1 MANDLQMILRNFAKK
16 WQHSPRGNS
25 PTTSA
30 GREAFSVSRP
40 RGDVMGENLRY
51 QGPGQNI
58 DFTEILRNQVPQQ
71 AEEQGSFGSALGNAL
86 GGGAATLLGK
96 QGTAS
101 STMPQTNAELI
112 DRRAGMVE
120 KNPLAGI
127 GDMLTRML
135 GGENGRDLER
145 TNPYGGRVV
154 EEGNTG
160 FSADAETEQAERA
173 GLLPKEGQRKRE
185 SDITRAEIERREG
198 KDFSKGGKDYDKDH
212 DWKDVMRALGIG
224 ALQGFANTDPRQS
237 LGAMLGSG
245 LGGGIAGGVA
255 GAFDRNTDEKMG
267 NEISLAREYDKYKR
281 QFEREQSAIDADQKN
296 RKAEADIAN
305 VEAMPGLRQA
315 EIDRKTKADEA
326 RAENAKAILADKAR
340 GRELTARQIDDL
352 AKYRDYLI
360 TNGTRMTDARI
371 KQIDERLKDYDLD
384 RQSRERIAGQTQA
397 GLDRRQRIAE
407 AGRAARQA
415 FNDAAKRGQ
424 MAEAAKHKADYERLK
439 AEFERENAQ

>member
-127 GDMLTRML
+127 GDTLTRML

-237 LGAMLGSG
+237 LGAMIGSG

-255 GAFDRNTDEKMG
+255 GVFDRNTDEKMG

-296 RKAEADIAN
+296 RKAEADIRGAEMRPDIALAEVERKRIQGDRNLELKERTQNWKEADRVEYYRLEREKQAALAAKDDRAYELAVRRQTEIERNNKARDPIALEN
-305 VEAMPGLRQA
+305 V
-315 EIDRKTKADEA
+315 
-326 RAENAKAILADKAR
+326 RAENQRKLQAIKEK
-340 GRELTARQIDDL
+340 G
-352 AKYRDYLI
+352 
-360 TNGTRMTDARI
+360 M
-371 KQIDERLKDYDLD
+371 
-384 RQSRERIAGQTQA
+384 
-397 GLDRRQRIAE
+397 
-407 AGRAARQA
+407 AARQA